1 MITDHSGLS
10 PFERVL
16 TLFTRMR
23 PGEGPSVLLFF
34 LHAFLLLFSYYLVKA
49 LREAFILTEFDAVVR
64 SYAVAIIAV
73 LLMVLVPIYSAV
85 RRHYDGI
92 GLIRAITVFF
102 ALNLL
107 VFCVLATTGTPFG
120 FLFFIWVSIFGV
132 MVVAQFWGFAAD
144 TFNLKTGQRLFPPI
158 MVGGNLGALVGAQ
171 TAHLA
176 VATLTPAGLMFVAT
190 LLLLMTIFLSPPARR
205 LVPEGSRAIGE
216 PPGAH
221 ASRLLGGLSLVLADP
236 YLRLLALMAILLNW
250 INTSGEYLLADVVQR
265 HVDSVVSAAGGTLD
279 KATLIAA
286 FYGNFQFWFTLV
298 GLLIQIF
305 LVARI
310 YRYVGVRGA
319 LLVLPVVAFIGYG
332 FIAFVPVFAIIQFVK
347 IADNSLDYSLMQ
359 TTRHALFLP
368 VNRDSKYDGKTAI
381 DTFFWRFGDLIQAG
395 AVFVGVN
402 WLGFGTVEFAVL
414 NMLLALAWLYVA
426 VVIGRR
432 FEHLAR
438 INVIN
443 VAPEIGRPLPDAWW
457 QPGEAFHYP
466 VPLDAFVDADPGDVL
481 ELDARLPGGRPLPQW
496 LSFDKRR
503 CMVLGQPP
511 AEFVEELL
519 IEIVASDVDGCEA
532 RATFMLRRVQR

>member
-1 MITDHSGLS
+1 VITDHSGLS
-10 PFERVL
+10 PVERVF

-23 PGEGPSVLLFF
+23 AGEGPSVLLFF
-34 LHAFLLLFSYYLVKA
+34 LHAFLLLFAYYLVKA
-49 LREAFILTEFDAVVR
+49 LREAFMLTEFDAVVR

-73 LLMVLVPIYSAV
+73 VLMVLVPVYSAV
-85 RRHYDGI
+85 RRHFDGI
-92 GLIRAITVFF
+92 GLIRVITLFF

-107 VFCVLATTGTPFG
+107 IFCALAATGTPFG
-120 FLFFIWVSIFGV
+120 FVFFVWVSIFGV

-176 VATLTPAGLMFVAT
+176 VAALSPAGLMFVAT
-190 LLLLMTIFLSPPARR
+190 LLLLITMFLSPPARR
-205 LVPEGSRAIGE
+205 LVPEGSRPVGE

-221 ASRLLGGLSLVLADP
+221 AGRLLGGLSLVLSDP

-250 INTSGEYLLADVVQR
+250 INTTGEYLLADVVQR
-265 HVDSVVSAAGGTLD
+265 HVDELVSAAAGALD
-279 KATLIAA
+279 RATLIAA
-286 FYGNFQFWFTLV
+286 IYGNFQFWFTLV

-414 NMLLALAWLYVA
+414 NMALALAWLYVA
-426 VVIGRR
+426 IVIGRR
-432 FEHLAR
+432 FEHLGR

-443 VAPEIGRPLPDAWW
+443 VAPEVGRPLPDAWW
-457 QPGEAFHYP
+457 QPGETFHYP

-481 ELDARLPGGRPLPQW
+481 ELDARLPGGAPLPGW

-503 CMVLGQPP
+503 CAVLGKPP
-511 AEFVEELL
+511 DEFLEEIL

-532 RATFMLRRVQR
+532 RATFMLRRMRR